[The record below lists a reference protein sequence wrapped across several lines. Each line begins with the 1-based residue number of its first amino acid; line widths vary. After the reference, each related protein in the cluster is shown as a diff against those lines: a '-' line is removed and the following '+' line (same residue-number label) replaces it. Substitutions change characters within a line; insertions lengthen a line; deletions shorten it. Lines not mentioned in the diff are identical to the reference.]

1 MTGRLVYLH
10 GFASGPGSRKAQ
22 MFAERCAALG
32 MKVETPDLAE
42 GDFRGLTITGQ
53 LRVVE
58 RAAAGAPVT
67 LVGSSLGGYLA
78 ALYAAR
84 HAEVRKVVLM
94 APAFGFARRWAE
106 SLGNA
111 RLREWEKSGSME
123 VMHYGSGKPAE
134 IGWGLMEDGR
144 RYEDEPNVGQPTLI
158 FHGRK
163 DVVVPVECSERFA
176 AGRANV
182 RLRVMES
189 DHELGDVVETIWEES
204 RAFLASQRVDQSM
217 R

>member
-1 MTGRLVYLH
+1 MERLVYLH

-22 MFAERCAALG
+22 LFAERCAALG
-32 MKVETPDLAE
+32 IETDVPDLAE

-58 RAAAGAPVT
+58 RVAAGAPVT

-94 APAFGFARRWAE
+94 APAFGFVRRWAE
-106 SLGNA
+106 SLGNG
-111 RLREWEKSGSME
+111 RLRQWEKRGAME
-123 VMHYGSGKPAE
+123 VMHYGWGRMAE
-134 IGWGLMEDGR
+134 VGWGLMEDGR
-144 RYEDEPNVGQPTLI
+144 QYEDEPNVEQPTLI
-158 FHGRK
+158 FHGSQ
-163 DVVVPVECSERFA
+163 DVVVPVECSESFA

-189 DHELGDVVETIWEES
+189 DHELADVVETIWDES
-204 RAFLASQRVDQSM
+204 RTFLAQST